1 MMVNAANLMPGE
13 MNFGLSLWKVK
24 RDIMKTK
31 VKQFLLILIA
41 GSIPALQSCKEKTVD
56 PFSDNTYL
64 VSATRAVTMTKS
76 NVQTLIT
83 TFASA
88 YPEINSIYADIK
100 TGIVV
105 YSIKYNTTFQ
115 GENIVASGLVVVPD
129 AVGSYPVISFQ
140 NGTNTVYSNAPSVN
154 PLYTLYQMVE
164 CIASEGYVVVIPDYI
179 GFGASKDIFH
189 PYLHKESTV
198 KSIVDMLYSVKE
210 LDEDVA
216 KDATFLNE
224 YYLLGYSQGGWATLA
239 LLDAL
244 ENDYQSDFTVKACC
258 CGAGPYDISYFNSY
272 VLGLTTYPMPSFL
285 AYIAKSYSDHGF
297 FTNPLSDLFQPAYV
311 TAIDNYFD
319 GMHST
324 TQINEA
330 LTTSI
335 ASLFK
340 ADYISGY
347 ASDSK
352 FQSVRDALS
361 VNSIEPWNSSVPLLF
376 THGTDDVYVPPV
388 ISENMHNA
396 MINAGTSS
404 TTCTYITIPGKDHTG
419 AIVPSC
425 IAGLNLFNSLKK

>member
-1 MMVNAANLMPGE
+1 MMKIECRAGYIFE
-13 MNFGLSLWKVK
+13 LSLPEVK
-24 RDIMKTK
+24 RDIMKTT
-31 VKQFLLILIA
+31 VKPLMLFLIA
-41 GSIPALQSCKEKTVD
+41 ASLTAVQSCKEKTDD
-56 PFSDNTYL
+56 PFSGNTYL
-64 VSATRAVTMTKS
+64 LSATREVTMTKS
-76 NVQTLIT
+76 NVQTMISA
-83 TFASA
+83 FATA
-88 YPEINSIYADIK
+88 YPEINSIYDDIK
-100 TGIVV
+100 NGIIV
-105 YSIKYNTTFQ
+105 YSVRYNTTFQ
-115 GENIVASGLVVVPD
+115 GEDIVASGLVVIPD
-129 AVGSYPVISFQ
+129 EVGSYPVISFQ
-140 NGTNTVYSNAPSVN
+140 NGTNTVYSNAPSAN
-154 PLYTLYQMVE
+154 PLITLYQMVE
-164 CIASEGYVVVIPDYI
+164 CVASEGYVVVIPDYI

-198 KSIVDMLYSVKE
+198 KSIVDMLYSVRE
-210 LDEDVA
+210 FDEDIA

-239 LLDAL
+239 LLDAM
-244 ENDYQSDFTVKACC
+244 ENDYSSDFTVKGCC

-285 AYIAKSYSDHGF
+285 AYIAKAYSDHGF
-297 FTNPLSDLFQPAYV
+297 FTNPLSDLFQSSYISS
-311 TAIDNYFD
+311 IDNDFD

-324 TQINEA
+324 NQINED
-330 LTTSI
+330 LTTTI

-361 VNSIEPWNSSVPLLF
+361 ANSIEAWNSSVPLLF

-396 MINAGTSS
+396 MISAGTSS
-404 TTCTYITIPGKDHTG
+404 TTCTYLTISDKDHTG